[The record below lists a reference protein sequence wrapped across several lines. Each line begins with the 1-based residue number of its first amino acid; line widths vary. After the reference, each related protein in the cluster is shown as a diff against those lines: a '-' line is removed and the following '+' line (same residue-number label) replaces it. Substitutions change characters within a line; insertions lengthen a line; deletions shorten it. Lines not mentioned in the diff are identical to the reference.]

1 MSRIGKQP
9 IPIPAGVSVAA
20 EADGRV
26 TVKGPKG
33 TLVRQMS
40 PEMTITV
47 ENGIATVTRPTDHDR
62 HRALHG
68 LTRTLLFNMVTGV
81 SAGFQKVLNMTGVG
95 YRAAVNGKVLQLNVG
110 LSHAVNIEPREGVS
124 FSVAQD
130 PGSRMP
136 ILTVSGISKEMVGQQ
151 SAEIRKVRPPEP
163 YKGKGIRYSNEVV
176 RRKAGKSGKAGAKGG
191 KGGAKKK

>member
-9 IPIPAGVSVAA
+9 ITVPAGVSITA

-40 PEMTITV
+40 PEMSIVVDGAVARV
-47 ENGIATVTRPTDHDR
+47 ERPTDHDR

-81 SAGFQKVLNMTGVG
+81 STGFQKVLNMTGVG
-95 YRAAVNGKVLQLNVG
+95 YRAQVQGKNLQLNVG
-110 LSHAVNIEPREGVS
+110 YSHPVNVEPKEGIS
-124 FSVAQD
+124 FSVVQD
-130 PGSRMP
+130 PGTRMP
-136 ILTVSGISKEMVGQQ
+136 IVTVAGIDKEIVGQQ
-151 SAEIRKVRPPEP
+151 AAEIRKVRPPEP
-163 YKGKGIRYSNEVV
+163 YKGKGIRYSNEVI